1 MTSLTNIAVLG
12 ATGSI
17 GRSALEVISR
27 YQERYRVFA
36 LTAGSNVE
44 KLAQL
49 ASVWRPYIVAIADES
64 RYKALVEEM
73 RKLGITGVSV
83 AAGADAISDIAGRG
97 GCRGRCAE
105 LCGGQGRKAP
115 FTCQQRKRG
124 VRRGASH
131 ADRA

>member
-83 AAGADAISDIAGRG
+83 AAGADAISDIAAMQDVDVVVQAVVGAAG
-97 GCRGRCAE
+97 V
-105 LCGGQGRKAP
+105 AP
-115 FTCQQRKRG
+115 S
-124 VRRGASH
+124 VSIRRSFCLLTVNTM
-131 ADRA
+131 R